1 MSARIRRNLH
11 DNFEFCHFRNR
22 IFDGSRLISFRDKL
36 RSIFK
41 RGDDKLLF

>member
-1 MSARIRRNLH
+1 MSARVRRNLH
-11 DNFEFCHFRNR
+11 DNFEFRRFRNR
-22 IFDGSRLISFRDKL
+22 IFDGSRLSFRDKL